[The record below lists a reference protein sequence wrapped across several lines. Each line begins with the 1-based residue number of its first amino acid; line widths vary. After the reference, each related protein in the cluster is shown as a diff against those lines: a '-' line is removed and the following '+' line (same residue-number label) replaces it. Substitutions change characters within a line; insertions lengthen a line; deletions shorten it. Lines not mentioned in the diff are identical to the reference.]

1 VRPKPATTPPDPTTL
16 AALTAD
22 PQNRR
27 THDARNLDAITTAL
41 QEVGAARSIV
51 IDEDNVILAGNGVT
65 QAAQAAGL
73 TKVRVIEAAGDEI
86 IAVRRRGLTD
96 AQKRA
101 LAIYDNRTAEL
112 ATWNVDQLRADLDA
126 GLDLSAFWNAD
137 ELTALLAPNGGPKGG
152 QTDPD
157 AVPEVRA
164 TDIVRGDL
172 FELGAHR
179 LLCGDSTDAADVAR
193 VMGEDRAGLM
203 NTDPPYGVTYAN
215 DERPNPGVAKPRV
228 ANDALSDA
236 ALQGFLESVFRT
248 ATTAALAD
256 NAAWYL
262 WHAHLTQGF
271 FAAAA
276 AAAAA
281 ANVVLHRQ
289 IIWVKPV
296 LLLGRGQYHWKH
308 EPCYMGWV
316 QGHQPPDYGL
326 GHGERT
332 QTTVWEIA
340 SVTQAE
346 RKEFNH
352 STPKPVG
359 LFTTPIVKHLQL
371 HDIAYEPFAGSG
383 PQFIAAEQLD
393 RRCYGLDLEPSCC
406 QVILDRWEAFTG
418 QRAVKVGEAVRAQET
433 HGQET
438 APAPRPPKAAAQTGP
453 RRRGYDGRPRRS
465 GA

>member
-1 VRPKPATTPPDPTTL
+1 VTRRRDPATL

-22 PQNRR
+22 PANRR
-27 THDARNLDAITTAL
+27 THDSRNLDAIAESL
-41 QEVGAARSIV
+41 RSVGAARSIV
-51 IDEDNVILAGNGVT
+51 IDEDHVILAGNGVV
-65 QAAQAAGL
+65 QAARTAGL
-73 TKVRVIEAAGDEI
+73 TKLRVIDADGDEV

-101 LAIYDNRTAEL
+101 LAIGDNRSAEL
-112 ATWNVDQLRADLDA
+112 ASWDVAQLLADQAA
-126 GLDLSAFWNAD
+126 GLELGAWWTD
-137 ELTALLAPNGGPKGG
+137 EELAALLTPNGGPKDGK
-152 QTDPD
+152 TDPD

-172 FELGAHR
+172 FALGAHR
-179 LLCGDSTDAADVAR
+179 LLCGDATDAADVAR
-193 VMGEDRAGLM
+193 VMGEERAGLM

-215 DERPNPGVAKPRV
+215 NERPNPGVAKPRVAKPRV

-236 ALQGFLESVFRT
+236 ALQTFLESVFRAAT
-248 ATTAALAD
+248 AGALLD

-271 FAAAA
+271 FA

-296 LLLGRGQYHWKH
+296 LLLGRGHYHWKH

-352 STPKPVG
+352 STPKPVA
-359 LFTTPIVKHLQL
+359 LFTTPIVKHLKP
-371 HDIAYEPFAGSG
+371 HEIAYEPFAGTG
-383 PQFIAAEQLD
+383 PQIIACEQLT
-393 RRCYGLDLEPSCC
+393 RACRALEIEPSYV
-406 QVILDRWEAFTG
+406 QVALDRWEAFTG
-418 QRAVKVGEAVRAQET
+418 QRATKIGAVTHDTVTNGPTKTTRAARA
-433 HGQET
+433 HA
-438 APAPRPPKAAAQTGP
+438 APAQKAQPPPA
-453 RRRGYDGRPRRS
+453 RRRREKARPR
-465 GA
+465 